1 MGHLIGPEGL
11 SGFVVS
17 SDLSTKFEI
26 LEETLGLEA
35 SNTGNHCN
43 NIQSQVWKLERW
55 ERGQDGERRGG
66 NKGDGGKG
74 GCVI

>member
-1 MGHLIGPEGL
+1 M
-11 SGFVVS
+11 FAVS

-43 NIQSQVWKLERW
+43 KMKCQVWKLERW
-55 ERGQDGERRGG
+55 ERGQEGERIGG
-66 NKGDGGKG
+66 IRAIEGKEDASFR
-74 GCVI
+74 